1 MLYNV
6 RKNLAIR
13 LNLRRIISGGRLY
26 CYYKYA
32 KIMSAQEYTKQV
44 ATRKLKD
51 AVLSFQLKNEFKF
64 IKVLPNYIYDVR
76 SLNYASFI
84 EWLNPRYKIL

>member
-1 MLYNV
+1 
-6 RKNLAIR
+6 
-13 LNLRRIISGGRLY
+13 
-26 CYYKYA
+26 
-32 KIMSAQEYTKQV
+32 MSAQEYTKQV

>member
-1 MLYNV
+1 ML
-6 RKNLAIR
+6 L
-13 LNLRRIISGGRLY
+13 
-26 CYYKYA
+26 YKYA

-44 ATRKLKD
+44 AIRKLKD

-64 IKVLPNYIYDVR
+64 IKVLPNYLYDKR

-84 EWLNPRYKIL
+84 EWLNPRYRIL